1 MVSAAPLVEMRCISK
16 SFGPVRALTQ
26 VDLDLYPQEILG
38 LVGDNA
44 AGKSTLMKILAG
56 VFPPDEGEIYLEGR
70 RVNFTSPRQ
79 AREHGIEMV
88 YQDFA
93 LAPNLDVPGNVF
105 LARELTRPFLR
116 PLHILD
122 KRRMEAEAVRAI
134 ERLRIDVGSPAQKVQ
149 FLSGGQRQAVAI
161 ARATMFNARVI
172 IMDEPTASLSVAA
185 IEEVLALIRQFRSQG
200 IGVILISHRLQDVF
214 SVADRIMVL
223 KLGRRVAV
231 RRTQDTT
238 IDEITRLVVVG
249 EPALASL

>member
-1 MVSAAPLVEMRCISK
+1 MQRISK

-70 RVNFTSPRQ
+70 RVNFATPRQ

-88 YQDFA
+88 YQDLA

-116 PLHILD
+116 PLRILD

-134 ERLRIDVGSPAQKVQ
+134 NRLRIDVRSPAEKVQ

-172 IMDEPTASLSVAA
+172 IMDEPTASLSVSA
-185 IEEVLALIRQFRSQG
+185 IQEVLALIRQLRSQG
-200 IGVILISHRLQDVF
+200 IAVILISHRLQDVF

-231 RRTQDTT
+231 RRPQETT
-238 IDEITRLVVVG
+238 IDEIIRLMVVG
-249 EPALASL
+249 EPALASS